1 MRAHLTTL
9 VLALFAGAASAQVG
23 GLVDAEVSEQLSFG
37 DPAQAV
43 QETAGDWIAFSMP
56 VLQGTRQPCCW
67 KGQWNSTRSGIQEV
81 GCSLEQQLQSYG
93 THSDS
98 PLAESVIVYASVST
112 GAVESLQVMGEQCPV
127 SGAGASVSWIGN
139 VDEDAGLAWLNALAR
154 NSATDSVADA
164 ALYVMA
170 LHQSGKATERLTKM
184 AQETSGEQ
192 QNEAIFWLGDARGTD
207 GFNALQHLLAELP
220 QGDARHEI
228 NFALSMN
235 GSAEA
240 IDLLSEISRNDKDPE
255 QRGGALFWLANEFP
269 AQAPDLLRQA
279 IDSEQD
285 EQVLEQAVFAVS
297 QLPDDT
303 ATTMLL
309 ELARD
314 EQNPREVRRQA
325 LFWLANS
332 DDDKAIAALVE
343 LLTS

>member
-1 MRAHLTTL
+1 MRAQWTTL
-9 VLALFAGAASAQVG
+9 LLALFAGAASAQVG
-23 GLVDAEVSEQLSFG
+23 GLVDAEVSERLSFS

-56 VLQGTRQPCCW
+56 VLLGTRQPCCW
-67 KGQWNSTRSGIQEV
+67 KGQWNSSSNGIQEV
-81 GCSLEQQLQSYG
+81 GCSLQQQLQSYG

-98 PLAESVIVYASVST
+98 PVAENVIVYASVSK
-112 GAVESLQVMGEQCPV
+112 GAVESLRVMGEQCPV
-127 SGAGASVSWIGN
+127 IGAGASVSWIGS
-139 VDEDAGLAWLNALAR
+139 VDEDAGLDWLNALAR
-154 NSATDSVADA
+154 NSANDSVAGT
-164 ALYVMA
+164 ALYAMA
-170 LHQSGKATERLTKM
+170 LHESDKATDRLTKM
-184 AQETSGEQ
+184 AKETGGEQ

-220 QGDARHEI
+220 PADARREI

-235 GSAEA
+235 GSAAA
-240 IDLLSEISRNDKDPE
+240 IDLLSEISRKDRDPE

-269 AQAPDLLRQA
+269 AQAPDLLLQA

-285 EQVLEQAVFAVS
+285 EEVLEQAVFAVS

-309 ELARD
+309 QLARD
-314 EQNPREVRRQA
+314 EQKPREVRRQA